1 MNISKL
7 ELFSLSLIIMVY
19 VPVSKP
25 AGTVQ
30 GRENVPDVRGV
41 ANDITSSSL
50 SLVILTSSQMESDC
64 PTPLIITV
72 SPMLNCV
79 SSICNVK
86 LFPVGID
93 TLIST
98 LLLSRRLCAVTFHV
112 PSAPSGGIPISFVE
126 KLPELSEKVSVL
138 VDMFPE
144 GSRRVIVNLA
154 LLPVF
159 PITKIDSPG
168 E

>member
-1 MNISKL
+1 
-7 ELFSLSLIIMVY
+7 MVY

-30 GRENVPDVRGV
+30 GRENVPLDVIGV
-41 ANDITSSSL
+41 CNDTMSSPF
-50 SLVILTSSQMESDC
+50 SLVILTPRRLESDC
-64 PTPLIITV
+64 PIPLMIMM

-98 LLLSRRLCAVTFHV
+98 LLLSRRLCAVIFQS
-112 PSAPSGGIPISFVE
+112 PSTPSGGIPISSVE
-126 KLPELSEKVSVL
+126 KLPELSEKVSVMA
-138 VDMFPE
+138 DIFPE
-144 GSRRVIVNLA
+144 GSKRVIINLA
-154 LLPVF
+154 FLPVF
-159 PITKIDSPG
+159 PITKTDSPG

>member
-1 MNISKL
+1 
-7 ELFSLSLIIMVY
+7 MVY

-30 GRENVPDVRGV
+30 GRENTPLDVIGV
-41 ANDITSSSL
+41 CNDTTSSPL
-50 SLVILTSSQMESDC
+50 SLVILTSRRLASDC
-64 PTPLIITV
+64 PIPLMIMT

-98 LLLSRRLCAVTFHV
+98 LLLSRRLCAVTFHL
-112 PSAPSGGIPISFVE
+112 PSAPSDGIPISVVE
-126 KLPELSEKVSVL
+126 KLPVLSEKVSV
-138 VDMFPE
+138 VADTFPE
-144 GSRRVIVNLA
+144 GSRRVIIILA